1 MCHVKIQCLFFCP
14 YSPFRV
20 WFGSH
25 FFSFFWGNKILLRS
39 MGNPSTKPEVLPWTT
54 WFLNMAH
61 RSMIWWFI
69 GGTAGHPY
77 LKSNHQRVQV
87 WIQHQKF
94 TNRSFYIKNLMKKTS
109 HMKSL
114 VWDSCLFVLLG
125 NQILLRSMGTLVPN
139 QRFYHEQHDFLTWHT
154 VPWFGDSSVEH
165 GWTVGHPCLKSNHQ
179 RVQVW
184 IQHQKFTNRSFYIKS
199 LIKKKSHM
207 KSLVW
212 DSCLFVLFGK

>member
-1 MCHVKIQCLFFCP
+1 MLKYNAFFFCP

-20 WFGSH
+20 WFVIH
-25 FFSFFWGNKILLRS
+25 VFSFFSGNKILLRS

-69 GGTAGHPY
+69 GGTAGHP
-77 LKSNHQRVQV
+77 
-87 WIQHQKF
+87 
-94 TNRSFYIKNLMKKTS
+94 
-109 HMKSL
+109 
-114 VWDSCLFVLLG
+114 
-125 NQILLRSMGTLVPN
+125 
-139 QRFYHEQHDFLTWHT
+139 
-154 VPWFGDSSVEH
+154 
-165 GWTVGHPCLKSNHQ
+165 CLKSNHQ

-184 IQHQKFTNRSFYIKS
+184 IQHQKFTNRWFYIKS

-212 DSCLFVLFGK
+212 DSCLFFFLGKKSSWETWGTLVPNQRFYHEQQDF